1 MGIKWIKV
9 MERFRCWLSRMSI
22 GKATPKDIKYVDK
35 IFVADTSPSSLIHY
49 LKMTS
54 VKTLKR
60 REK

>member
-1 MGIKWIKV
+1 
-9 MERFRCWLSRMSI
+9 MERFRCWLSRVSI

-35 IFVADTSPSSLIHY
+35 IFVADTSPNSLIHY